1 MVTLYISN
9 AYLPSNNI
17 NFWAEKIGV
26 SIAFQDLFIF
36 YNIGNAHFYWKI
48 SYSHRKIRK
57 FCIFFFSPD
66 IDLTYGS
73 HFFSDTEENYIQ
85 TKKIFHPL
93 VVLSILS
100 VSAQEIIRNSFLFK
114 LLYQLD
120 SLWNINRNQDME
132 RVNGHRNHPRNRLRD
147 QPMCFFPF
155 IEYYKPFSQY
165 CVKTQDLLFF
175 IIDFTYLW
183 ICQMKN
189 ILNVN

>member
-1 MVTLYISN
+1 MGIMKILEWRIKRVGGQ
-9 AYLPSNNI
+9 NNKKI
-17 NFWAEKIGV
+17 YNFLFEV
-26 SIAFQDLFIF
+26 SPRQ
-36 YNIGNAHFYWKI
+36 
-48 SYSHRKIRK
+48 IRK
-57 FCIFFFSPD
+57 FCIIFFSPD
-66 IDLTYGS
+66 FDLTYGS

-155 IEYYKPFSQY
+155 IE
-165 CVKTQDLLFF
+165 
-175 IIDFTYLW
+175 
-183 ICQMKN
+183 M
-189 ILNVN
+189 